1 MDTGKPEIR
10 SKPILSPTR
19 SLDEGFESDPDR
31 ISTDSELATAQT
43 TPAFDVLQRT
53 DRDGVQHTQ
62 IARRTTTN
70 GSASPT
76 ASETATAG
84 SSTSSKDS
92 GPESIICLE
101 GEIEKEL
108 RTKLEK
114 TSLGRLPPTGLTKI
128 GVGAGNNGTSATSA
142 ANHQQIRY
150 RRIKTR
156 APPPPI
162 GSYYY
167 QKRSA
172 SVDSV
177 NRNTNAAGTLGHY
190 SLTNLDHGSA
200 STTLDLAISGS
211 NNTNSNGGMPL
222 APSGDVL
229 AGRFVR
235 VTVDPRHQQHLQQ
248 QQQHHYGHQQPAS
261 LNHYRLASLSTNN
274 IYKYC
279 HAPTP
284 MTGHYTTSLH
294 HHHQQQHQQQQQ
306 QQQHHHQLLH
316 QTQPHL
322 MHQQNQHPHH
332 HPLHHHHLHHH
343 QQHHHLHHQTQ
354 QTHSL
359 LAHHDRGSLHP
370 HLSYIP
376 APVGV
381 SGPNNGGSSSS
392 DSNNS
397 NSSNSSSNSNRNNLY
412 SLPPQYG
419 LVSGTSL
426 AQHAGAAAAAAAASA
441 VSSGSATTPGTSS
454 GGSISLGSTASRNYQ
469 HFNHVPVCWTQSIPR
484 QTRRYITPTTLPQVI
499 APSSGKSGGSGSG
512 GGGTGI
518 SQKLRD
524 LATSA
529 GLLTAKP
536 RPPLKPV
543 IKTRGSNSTEFPKK
557 VTFSAFATV
566 QVV

>member
-1 MDTGKPEIR
+1 MEKQEIR

-31 ISTDSELATAQT
+31 ISTDSELATAQP

-62 IARRTTTN
+62 IARRTGPSSESAG
-70 GSASPT
+70 GSASPP
-76 ASETATAG
+76 
-84 SSTSSKDS
+84 KDS

-114 TSLGRLPPTGLTKI
+114 TSLGRPPSGLPKLGAASGTG
-128 GVGAGNNGTSATSA
+128 A
-142 ANHQQIRY
+142 ASQQMRY

-162 GSYYY
+162 GSYSYY

-177 NRNTNAAGTLGHY
+177 NRSTGNGYGLASHQHPDQHPGAS
-190 SLTNLDHGSA
+190 SLNLP
-200 STTLDLAISGS
+200 LDLA
-211 NNTNSNGGMPL
+211 TPVV
-222 APSGDVL
+222 APPGDVL

-235 VTVDPRHQQHLQQ
+235 VTVDPRTHPQYLQHL
-248 QQQHHYGHQQPAS
+248 HQPAS
-261 LNHYRLASLSTNN
+261 LNQYRLASLSTNN

-279 HAPTP
+279 HGPTLP
-284 MTGHYTTSLH
+284 MTGHY
-294 HHHQQQHQQQQQ
+294 HHQQHHQQQQQ
-306 QQQHHHQLLH
+306 PQHQHLPVQHHHY
-316 QTQPHL
+316 
-322 MHQQNQHPHH
+322 
-332 HPLHHHHLHHH
+332 PLHHHH
-343 QQHHHLHHQTQ
+343 HQTQ
-354 QTHSL
+354 L
-359 LAHHDRGSLHP
+359 
-370 HLSYIP
+370 
-376 APVGV
+376 
-381 SGPNNGGSSSS
+381 GGSAGTGG
-392 DSNNS
+392 NGTGG
-397 NSSNSSSNSNRNNLY
+397 SNRNNLY

-419 LVSGTSL
+419 L
-426 AQHAGAAAAAAAASA
+426 AAAAGALQQQQPPQQQQQALHGPST
-441 VSSGSATTPGTSS
+441 SGSSSAPGAGS
-454 GGSISLGSTASRNYQ
+454 GGGGQQAAGRNYQ

-499 APSSGKSGGSGSG
+499 APSSKST
-512 GGGTGI
+512 GTGI

>member
-1 MDTGKPEIR
+1 MDAKTEIR

-31 ISTDSELATAQT
+31 ISTDSELAPTQP

-62 IARRTTTN
+62 IARRPSP
-70 GSASPT
+70 SAQDTPAPPAAPT
-76 ASETATAG
+76 
-84 SSTSSKDS
+84 KDS

-114 TSLGRLPPTGLTKI
+114 TTLGRPPTGLPKATAS
-128 GVGAGNNGTSATSA
+128 VAG
-142 ANHQQIRY
+142 QQIRY

-177 NRNTNAAGTLGHY
+177 NRASGINHGPNSLY
-190 SLTNLDHGSA
+190 SLALDPGSSANLH
-200 STTLDLAISGS
+200 LDLAAPGS
-211 NNTNSNGGMPL
+211 TPTH
-222 APSGDVL
+222 DVMS
-229 AGRFVR
+229 GRFVR
-235 VTVDPRHQQHLQQ
+235 VTVDPRH
-248 QQQHHYGHQQPAS
+248 HQPPLPGPPTVPT
-261 LNHYRLASLSTNN
+261 LNQFRLASLSTNN

-279 HAPTP
+279 HSPAPIS
-284 MTGHYTTSLH
+284 GHY
-294 HHHQQQHQQQQQ
+294 HQQQQQ
-306 QQQHHHQLLH
+306 QQIHPQHHHY
-316 QTQPHL
+316 
-322 MHQQNQHPHH
+322 
-332 HPLHHHHLHHH
+332 PLHHHHL
-343 QQHHHLHHQTQ
+343 
-354 QTHSL
+354 QTH
-359 LAHHDRGSLHP
+359 HGH

-376 APVGV
+376 TPVGSSAGV
-381 SGPNNGGSSSS
+381 SGS
-392 DSNNS
+392 
-397 NSSNSSSNSNRNNLY
+397 RNNLY
-412 SLPPQYG
+412 SLPSQYG
-419 LVSGTSL
+419 LSAAV
-426 AQHAGAAAAAAAASA
+426 AAGASQQSGGAATPAGSSSAQPPSA
-441 VSSGSATTPGTSS
+441 VLPAGSSTGPAG
-454 GGSISLGSTASRNYQ
+454 RNYQ

-499 APSSGKSGGSGSG
+499 APSNKST
-512 GGGTGI
+512 GTGI

>member
-62 IARRTTTN
+62 IARRTAN
-70 GSASPT
+70 SSSPT
-76 ASETATAG
+76 GSEAQTASSG
-84 SSTSSKDS
+84 SSGKDS

-114 TSLGRLPPTGLTKI
+114 TSLGRLPPTGLTKALGTGS
-128 GVGAGNNGTSATSA
+128 GV
-142 ANHQQIRY
+142 ANAPANQQIRY

-177 NRNTNAAGTLGHY
+177 NRSSNAGSAGHY

-200 STTLDLAISGS
+200 TSTTLDLAIGGGGGGGGS
-211 NNTNSNGGMPL
+211 LLPV

-235 VTVDPRHQQHLQQ
+235 VTVDPRHQQHLQQQQQ

-284 MTGHYTTSLH
+284 MTGHYGGLH
-294 HHHQQQHQQQQQ
+294 HQ
-306 QQQHHHQLLH
+306 QQQHHQLQ

-322 MHQQNQHPHH
+322 LHQQNQPH

-343 QQHHHLHHQTQ
+343 HLHHHQHQHHHHQTQ
-354 QTHSL
+354 QTHSML
-359 LAHHDRGSLHP
+359 HHGGSLHP

-376 APVGV
+376 APVA
-381 SGPNNGGSSSS
+381 SGLNGSNSSGIGGGGSGHSSSS
-392 DSNNS
+392 SNNS
-397 NSSNSSSNSNRNNLY
+397 NNSSNSNSSSNRNNLY

-426 AQHAGAAAAAAAASA
+426 AQQHQQHAAAAAAAAAAAGTAVTAASA
-441 VSSGSATTPGTSS
+441 SAGPTPGT
-454 GGSISLGSTASRNYQ
+454 GGSPSLGSTASRNYQ

-499 APSSGKSGGSGSG
+499 APSSGKSGGS
-512 GGGTGI
+512 GTGI

>member
-1 MDTGKPEIR
+1 MESKTEVR

-62 IARRTTTN
+62 IARRS
-70 GSASPT
+70 G
-76 ASETATAG
+76 TAG
-84 SSTSSKDS
+84 STESAPLPAKDS

-114 TSLGRLPPTGLTKI
+114 TSLGRPPTGLPK
-128 GVGAGNNGTSATSA
+128 VAGSA
-142 ANHQQIRY
+142 ASGQQMRY

-177 NRNTNAAGTLGHY
+177 NRATGSGTGSMGPASLYNLGHAE
-190 SLTNLDHGSA
+190 HGS
-200 STTLDLAISGS
+200 SVNLHLDLAGSGPAS
-211 NNTNSNGGMPL
+211 VAGVSV
-222 APSGDVL
+222 APPGHDVL
-229 AGRFVR
+229 SGRFVR
-235 VTVDPRHQQHLQQ
+235 VTVDPRH
-248 QQQHHYGHQQPAS
+248 HQPPLAS
-261 LNHYRLASLSTNN
+261 LNQYRLASLSTNN
-274 IYKYC
+274 IYKYS
-279 HAPTP
+279 HAPT
-284 MTGHYTTSLH
+284 
-294 HHHQQQHQQQQQ
+294 
-306 QQQHHHQLLH
+306 
-316 QTQPHL
+316 
-322 MHQQNQHPHH
+322 
-332 HPLHHHHLHHH
+332 
-343 QQHHHLHHQTQ
+343 
-354 QTHSL
+354 
-359 LAHHDRGSLHP
+359 
-370 HLSYIP
+370 YIP
-376 APVGV
+376 TPVSAG
-381 SGPNNGGSSSS
+381 SGSGGSS
-392 DSNNS
+392 
-397 NSSNSSSNSNRNNLY
+397 NRNHLY

-419 LVSGTSL
+419 LTATMASSASAQSAAANSTSQQNV
-426 AQHAGAAAAAAAASA
+426 AAAASAAAAAAASA
-441 VSSGSATTPGTSS
+441 SVPGSS
-454 GGSISLGSTASRNYQ
+454 GGAAGRNYQ

-499 APSSGKSGGSGSG
+499 APSSKPT
-512 GGGTGI
+512 GTGI

>member
-1 MDTGKPEIR
+1 MDSKPEVR

-62 IARRTTTN
+62 IARRTSPATTQDTN
-70 GSASPT
+70 SI
-76 ASETATAG
+76 
-84 SSTSSKDS
+84 STKDS

-114 TSLGRLPPTGLTKI
+114 TNLGRPPTGLPK
-128 GVGAGNNGTSATSA
+128 ATSTTGG
-142 ANHQQIRY
+142 QQIRY

-177 NRNTNAAGTLGHY
+177 NRAGIGVSHGPS
-190 SLTNLDHGSA
+190 SLYNLSLDPGS
-200 STTLDLAISGS
+200 TVNLHLDLAASGPMS
-211 NNTNSNGGMPL
+211 VATAGSQTGH
-222 APSGDVL
+222 DVL

-235 VTVDPRHQQHLQQ
+235 VTVDPRHHQQ
-248 QQQHHYGHQQPAS
+248 QTVQPPAS
-261 LNHYRLASLSTNN
+261 LNQFRLASLSTNN

-279 HAPTP
+279 HAPPAP
-284 MTGHYTTSLH
+284 MAGQYHHLH
-294 HHHQQQHQQQQQ
+294 SQQQQPLAHHPLHPLS
-306 QQQHHHQLLH
+306 HHH
-316 QTQPHL
+316 
-322 MHQQNQHPHH
+322 HH
-332 HPLHHHHLHHH
+332 HPLHHHH
-343 QQHHHLHHQTQ
+343 HQTQ
-354 QTHSL
+354 QQQQQHSM
-359 LAHHDRGSLHP
+359 HHGHG

-376 APVGV
+376 TSVASSCGTIG
-381 SGPNNGGSSSS
+381 SGT
-392 DSNNS
+392 
-397 NSSNSSSNSNRNNLY
+397 NRNNLY

-419 LVSGTSL
+419 LSAVAMASGVSAHGSH
-426 AQHAGAAAAAAAASA
+426 QAAVSAAASA
-441 VSSGSATTPGTSS
+441 AVSAAHSQQSTAGSVAIS
-454 GGSISLGSTASRNYQ
+454 GGPSTGPNARNYQ

-499 APSSGKSGGSGSG
+499 APSNKSTS
-512 GGGTGI
+512 TGI

>member
-1 MDTGKPEIR
+1 MDSKTEVR

-62 IARRTTTN
+62 IARRNSPTTTQD
-70 GSASPT
+70 T
-76 ASETATAG
+76 T
-84 SSTSSKDS
+84 STVSTKDS

-114 TSLGRLPPTGLTKI
+114 TTLGRPPTGLPKSVPST
-128 GVGAGNNGTSATSA
+128 GG
-142 ANHQQIRY
+142 QQIRY

-177 NRNTNAAGTLGHY
+177 NRAGGGSHGPS
-190 SLTNLDHGSA
+190 SLYNLNLDQGS
-200 STTLDLAISGS
+200 SVNLHLDLAASGPVS
-211 NNTNSNGGMPL
+211 VGTPGSQ
-222 APSGDVL
+222 SGHDVL

-235 VTVDPRHQQHLQQ
+235 VTVDPRH
-248 QQQHHYGHQQPAS
+248 HQTAQPPAS
-261 LNHYRLASLSTNN
+261 LNQFRLASLSTNN

-279 HAPTP
+279 HAPAP
-284 MTGHYTTSLH
+284 MTGHYHHLH
-294 HHHQQQHQQQQQ
+294 SQQHQQQQQ
-306 QQQHHHQLLH
+306 QQPHLPHHPLHPLSHHH
-316 QTQPHL
+316 
-322 MHQQNQHPHH
+322 HH
-332 HPLHHHHLHHH
+332 HPLHHHH
-343 QQHHHLHHQTQ
+343 HQTQ
-354 QTHSL
+354 QQQHSM
-359 LAHHDRGSLHP
+359 HHGH

-376 APVGV
+376 TPVATGGSTV
-381 SGPNNGGSSSS
+381 GPNGG
-392 DSNNS
+392 N
-397 NSSNSSSNSNRNNLY
+397 NRNNLY

-419 LVSGTSL
+419 L
-426 AQHAGAAAAAAAASA
+426 SA
-441 VSSGSATTPGTSS
+441 VALAS
-454 GGSISLGSTASRNYQ
+454 GGSAATAGSTAHPASSAHSQPSATGSVAMSGGPAAGPTARNYQ

-499 APSSGKSGGSGSG
+499 APSNKSTS
-512 GGGTGI
+512 TGI

>member
-1 MDTGKPEIR
+1 MDSKTEVR

-62 IARRTTTN
+62 IARRTSPATTQD
-70 GSASPT
+70 
-76 ASETATAG
+76 
-84 SSTSSKDS
+84 STNSTVSTKDS

-114 TSLGRLPPTGLTKI
+114 TNLGRPPTGLPKN
-128 GVGAGNNGTSATSA
+128 VPSATG
-142 ANHQQIRY
+142 QQIRY

-177 NRNTNAAGTLGHY
+177 NRAGGGSHGPS
-190 SLTNLDHGSA
+190 SLYNLNLDPGS
-200 STTLDLAISGS
+200 TVNLHLDLAASGPVS
-211 NNTNSNGGMPL
+211 VGTPASQ
-222 APSGDVL
+222 SGHDVL

-235 VTVDPRHQQHLQQ
+235 VTVDPRH
-248 QQQHHYGHQQPAS
+248 HQVAQPPAS
-261 LNHYRLASLSTNN
+261 LNQFRLASLSTNN

-279 HAPTP
+279 HAPAP
-284 MTGHYTTSLH
+284 MTGHYHHLH
-294 HHHQQQHQQQQQ
+294 SQQQQQ
-306 QQQHHHQLLH
+306 QQLPHHPLHPLSHHH
-316 QTQPHL
+316 
-322 MHQQNQHPHH
+322 HH
-332 HPLHHHHLHHH
+332 HPLHHHH
-343 QQHHHLHHQTQ
+343 HQTQ
-354 QTHSL
+354 QQHSM
-359 LAHHDRGSLHP
+359 HHGH

-376 APVGV
+376 TPVATGGGTV
-381 SGPNNGGSSSS
+381 GPGSGC
-392 DSNNS
+392 
-397 NSSNSSSNSNRNNLY
+397 NRNNLY

-419 LVSGTSL
+419 LS
-426 AQHAGAAAAAAAASA
+426 AAAMASGASSIGVHQAAVSAAATAHPASA
-441 VSSGSATTPGTSS
+441 SHSQQGTTGSVAMS
-454 GGSISLGSTASRNYQ
+454 GGSTVGPTARNYQ

-499 APSSGKSGGSGSG
+499 APSNKSTS
-512 GGGTGI
+512 TGI

>member
-1 MDTGKPEIR
+1 MDSKTEVR

-62 IARRTTTN
+62 IARRTSPTTTQDSQ
-70 GSASPT
+70 GSA
-76 ASETATAG
+76 G
-84 SSTSSKDS
+84 SKDS
-92 GPESIICLE
+92 GPESILCLE

-114 TSLGRLPPTGLTKI
+114 TTLGRPPTGLPKPNT
-128 GVGAGNNGTSATSA
+128 ATGG
-142 ANHQQIRY
+142 QQIRY

-177 NRNTNAAGTLGHY
+177 NRAGGAHHGPS
-190 SLTNLDHGSA
+190 SLYNLSLDPGSTA
-200 STTLDLAISGS
+200 NLHLDLASGPVS
-211 NNTNSNGGMPL
+211 VGPPGTQTGH
-222 APSGDVL
+222 DVL

-235 VTVDPRHQQHLQQ
+235 VTVDPRH
-248 QQQHHYGHQQPAS
+248 HQPPAS
-261 LNHYRLASLSTNN
+261 LNQYRLASLSTNN

-279 HAPTP
+279 HAPAP
-284 MTGHYTTSLH
+284 MTGHYHHLH
-294 HHHQQQHQQQQQ
+294 QQQQQQHQQQQQ
-306 QQQHHHQLLH
+306 QPLPHHPLHPLSHHQ
-316 QTQPHL
+316 
-322 MHQQNQHPHH
+322 HH
-332 HPLHHHHLHHH
+332 HPLHHHH
-343 QQHHHLHHQTQ
+343 HQTQ
-354 QTHSL
+354 HQQQLQQHSGL
-359 LAHHDRGSLHP
+359 HHGHH

-376 APVGV
+376 TSVASGGGAVG
-381 SGPNNGGSSSS
+381 SGG
-392 DSNNS
+392 
-397 NSSNSSSNSNRNNLY
+397 SNRNNLY

-419 LVSGTSL
+419 LGAAGMGSGLNQST
-426 AQHAGAAAAAAAASA
+426 AAAAAAAASSIA
-441 VSSGSATTPGTSS
+441 PSSIAPSHPQPGATGSVAMSGVGPVAGSAV
-454 GGSISLGSTASRNYQ
+454 RNYQ

-499 APSSGKSGGSGSG
+499 APSNKSTS
-512 GGGTGI
+512 TGI

>member
-1 MDTGKPEIR
+1 MDTKTEVR

-62 IARRTTTN
+62 IARRAES
-70 GSASPT
+70 G
-76 ASETATAG
+76 AG
-84 SSTSSKDS
+84 PAKDS

-114 TSLGRLPPTGLTKI
+114 TSLGRPPTGLPK
-128 GVGAGNNGTSATSA
+128 ATGSA
-142 ANHQQIRY
+142 AAGQQMRY

-177 NRNTNAAGTLGHY
+177 NRAGGGTATVGPTSLYTLGHGG
-190 SLTNLDHGSA
+190 DHGS
-200 STTLDLAISGS
+200 SVNLHLDLAASGPAS
-211 NNTNSNGGMPL
+211 VSGGSV
-222 APSGDVL
+222 APPSHDVL

-235 VTVDPRHQQHLQQ
+235 VTVDPRH
-248 QQQHHYGHQQPAS
+248 HHQAPLAS
-261 LNHYRLASLSTNN
+261 LNQYRLASLSTNN

-279 HAPTP
+279 HAPTSLA
-284 MTGHYTTSLH
+284 GHYHHQQHQQHQQQQHLHPHHPLSHHHPFQH
-294 HHHQQQHQQQQQ
+294 HHHHHHQQQQQQQQHQQQQQ
-306 QQQHHHQLLH
+306 QQHQHHLL
-316 QTQPHL
+316 QTQPHS
-322 MHQQNQHPHH
+322 MHH
-332 HPLHHHHLHHH
+332 
-343 QQHHHLHHQTQ
+343 
-354 QTHSL
+354 
-359 LAHHDRGSLHP
+359 AH

-376 APVGV
+376 TPVASSSTSGGV
-381 SGPNNGGSSSS
+381 GGGGGGGGAGPGGS
-392 DSNNS
+392 
-397 NSSNSSSNSNRNNLY
+397 SNRNNLY

-419 LVSGTSL
+419 LTATMASGPS
-426 AQHAGAAAAAAAASA
+426 AQSATASSASQQHAAAAAAAAVAAAAAAGSSA
-441 VSSGSATTPGTSS
+441 GPTG
-454 GGSISLGSTASRNYQ
+454 RNYQ

-499 APSSGKSGGSGSG
+499 APSSKPT
-512 GGGTGI
+512 GTGI

>member
-1 MDTGKPEIR
+1 MESKTEVR

-31 ISTDSELATAQT
+31 ISTDSELATAQP

-62 IARRTTTN
+62 IARRSGTS
-70 GSASPT
+70 GGAESSPLP
-76 ASETATAG
+76 A
-84 SSTSSKDS
+84 KDS

-114 TSLGRLPPTGLTKI
+114 TSLGRPPTGLPK
-128 GVGAGNNGTSATSA
+128 VAGSAPSG
-142 ANHQQIRY
+142 QQMRY

-177 NRNTNAAGTLGHY
+177 NRGAGSGTGSMGPASLYNLGH
-190 SLTNLDHGSA
+190 TEHGS
-200 STTLDLAISGS
+200 SVNLHLDLAASGPAS
-211 NNTNSNGGMPL
+211 VSV
-222 APSGDVL
+222 APPGHDVL

-235 VTVDPRHQQHLQQ
+235 VTVDPRH
-248 QQQHHYGHQQPAS
+248 HQPPLAS
-261 LNHYRLASLSTNN
+261 LNQYRLASLSTNN
-274 IYKYC
+274 IYKYS
-279 HAPTP
+279 HAPTSLA
-284 MTGHYTTSLH
+284 GHYH
-294 HHHQQQHQQQQQ
+294 HHHQQQQQQQQQQHLHPHHPLSHPLSHHHPFHHHHHHQQQQHQQQQQ
-306 QQQHHHQLLH
+306 QQQHHLH
-316 QTQPHL
+316 QAQPHS
-322 MHQQNQHPHH
+322 
-332 HPLHHHHLHHH
+332 LHH
-343 QQHHHLHHQTQ
+343 
-354 QTHSL
+354 
-359 LAHHDRGSLHP
+359 

-376 APVGV
+376 TPVSAS
-381 SGPNNGGSSSS
+381 SGSGGSS
-392 DSNNS
+392 
-397 NSSNSSSNSNRNNLY
+397 NRNHLY

-419 LVSGTSL
+419 LTATMASGAS
-426 AQHAGAAAAAAAASA
+426 AQCAAAANSASQQNAAAASA
-441 VSSGSATTPGTSS
+441 AAASGAVA
-454 GGSISLGSTASRNYQ
+454 GSPAGAAGRNYQ

-499 APSSGKSGGSGSG
+499 APSSKPT
-512 GGGTGI
+512 GTGI

>member
-62 IARRTTTN
+62 IARRTAN
-70 GSASPT
+70 SASPT
-76 ASETATAG
+76 GSETQTTA
-84 SSTSSKDS
+84 SSSSKDS

-114 TSLGRLPPTGLTKI
+114 TSLGRLPPTGLPKVGI
-128 GVGAGNNGTSATSA
+128 GANGT
-142 ANHQQIRY
+142 ANPSTTQQIRY

-177 NRNTNAAGTLGHY
+177 NRNTTNGGPVGHY
-190 SLTNLDHGSA
+190 SLTNLEHGST
-200 STTLDLAISGS
+200 STTLDLAVSSSG
-211 NNTNSNGGMPL
+211 GGMSV

-235 VTVDPRHQQHLQQ
+235 VTVDPRHQQHLQQQ

-284 MTGHYTTSLH
+284 MTTGHYTGLHHQLLQQTQPHLLHH
-294 HHHQQQHQQQQQ
+294 HHHQQHQQQ
-306 QQQHHHQLLH
+306 
-316 QTQPHL
+316 
-322 MHQQNQHPHH
+322 NQHH
-332 HPLHHHHLHHH
+332 HPLHHHHHH
-343 QQHHHLHHQTQ
+343 HHQTQ
-354 QTHSL
+354 QTHSML
-359 LAHHDRGSLHP
+359 HHSGSLHP

-376 APVGV
+376 APVA
-381 SGPNNGGSSSS
+381 SGPNGSSSS
-392 DSNNS
+392 ASNS
-397 NSSNSSSNSNRNNLY
+397 NSSISSNRNNLY

-419 LVSGTSL
+419 LASGTSL
-426 AQHAGAAAAAAAASA
+426 AQHHAATAGTAVASVTGA
-441 VSSGSATTPGTSS
+441 STSTTTPGTGPGSS
-454 GGSISLGSTASRNYQ
+454 SLGSTASRNYQ

-499 APSSGKSGGSGSG
+499 APSSGGKSGSGSG
-512 GGGTGI
+512 SGTGI